1 MSKISKEARE
11 VYSKVYKIWKDSTGT
26 ATVGYRGYGKNPA
39 DIKLAKRFIKEIW
52 KEVLEKD
59 FPYPIQQVT
68 GDRRTWIRRLP
79 LTTNIV
85 FVVNCD
91 KGWQNIN
98 HAIGHLM
105 AYRKYPKKRPHSAEN
120 AWLEVRGAELIVR
133 KYLNK

>member
-1 MSKISKEARE
+1 MSKISKEAHQ
-11 VYSKVYKIWKDSTGT
+11 VYGQVYKIWKEATGT
-26 ATVGYRGYGKNPA
+26 ATVGYKGYGKNPA
-39 DIKLAKRFIKEIW
+39 DFKLAKRFIKQIW

-68 GDRRTWIRRLP
+68 GDRRTWIRKG
-79 LTTNIV
+79 V

-105 AYRKYPKKRPHSAEN
+105 SYRKYPGKRQHCAEN
-120 AWLEVRGAELIVR
+120 AWLEVRGAKLIVK
-133 KYLNK
+133 KYL

>member
-11 VYSKVYKIWKDSTGT
+11 VYGQVYKIWKDSTGT

-68 GDRRTWIRRLP
+68 GDRRTWIRSG
-79 LTTNIV
+79 V

-120 AWLEVRGAELIVR
+120 AWLEVRGAKLIVE